1 MNTNQER
8 RVQGIKRI
16 PVEALVEVCGLREDV
31 PAFEAESRNLSDR
44 GIRLRT
50 AYLPELGAP
59 VVCRFD
65 NAGQEVLA
73 EGVIAWRSPQARGGE
88 FGVRFT
94 ALNSRSAQVLG
105 RLCRDGD
112 TREESTSDRVDV
124 APAQQLPAG
133 TRVKLHIDGLSSP
146 MRARVQQGNARG
158 SAATSRQHDSQICV
172 NSSLEFLKLGKR
184 LQLENVDA
192 GDQSEAYIDG
202 IDVVIDPDTGVPH
215 LVVVLRSQDTE
226 NTPEPSIID
235 TRGEPSAKAQP
246 QPQPTEAIK
255 EDEAPAQDGVD
266 SVADDVAAMR
276 GTLEQSFSKVGLIV
290 KITGTRAASL
300 SKTLYDQSSP
310 FVQRL
315 VRGWSGARRRKPDGT
330 TFSRRTSPPPSQVA
344 GAANRALRPQAP
356 SSARVEASA
365 KPVPKLKRKSVLVG
379 TGATALLLTVIA
391 LASRTGAPTVAS
403 NSSNPLAR
411 AAESAARATPDAVQ
425 PALAAPNASTLMAP
439 VPLFGQ
445 TAMATLEPAPL
456 IAPPGATT
464 TSSVAER
471 EKAAAKAASNADV
484 ASGTENASEE
494 PSDTDKG
501 DGSATKPE
509 DVAPWG
515 KGKMRDPVIYRVK
528 LDGPGT
534 AIQGRTFSKGFSVII
549 PNRKTL
555 ESPAGYAK
563 QDKRLEKVSAANADF
578 GVKILWRFKDEIPG
592 YRVRLRKN
600 TVEFLISSK
609 GE

>member
-1 MNTNQER
+1 MITNQER
-8 RVQGIKRI
+8 RVQGIKRV

-31 PAFEAESRNLSDR
+31 PAFEAESRNVSDR

-50 AYLPELGAP
+50 AYLPDIGAP

-94 ALNSRSAQVLG
+94 ALDSRSAQVLG
-105 RLCRDGD
+105 QMCHGDGGQGDLSVASSAGGTPPRL
-112 TREESTSDRVDV
+112 T
-124 APAQQLPAG
+124 AG

-146 MRARVQQGNARG
+146 MRARVQQGD
-158 SAATSRQHDSQICV
+158 AAQIRV

-202 IDVVIDPDTGVPH
+202 IDVAIDPETGVPH

-235 TRGEPSAKAQP
+235 SSAEPSLEVESRVASAD
-246 QPQPTEAIK
+246 ADAS
-255 EDEAPAQDGVD
+255 EDSKPPKDGAET
-266 SVADDVAAMR
+266 VAEDVAAMR
-276 GTLEQSFSKVGLIV
+276 GKLEQSLSKVGLIV

-300 SKTLYDQSSP
+300 SKSLREQGGP
-310 FVQRL
+310 MVQRW
-315 VRGWSGARRRKPDGT
+315 VRGWSGARRQRPDAT
-330 TFSRRTSPPPSQVA
+330 LRRRTSPPPVQAPA
-344 GAANRALRPQAP
+344 GTGRVLRPQAATGGRTEP
-356 SSARVEASA
+356 VTNAQPKSRRRSILLGVGASA
-365 KPVPKLKRKSVLVG
+365 LLV
-379 TGATALLLTVIA
+379 TVVAI
-391 LASRTGAPTVAS
+391 ASRSGAPSMAA

-411 AAESAARATPDAVQ
+411 AAASAQLSPSAALPPLMS
-425 PALAAPNASTLMAP
+425 PAPGSSALMAP

-456 IAPPGATT
+456 LAPPGASAMT
-464 TSSVAER
+464 SVAER
-471 EKAAAKAASNADV
+471 ELAAAKAATVTV
-484 ASGTENASEE
+484 APGNESEE
-494 PSDTDKG
+494 PSDGEK
-501 DGSATKPE
+501 SEVVASKPE
-509 DVAPWG
+509 DVSPWG
-515 KGKMRDPVIYRVK
+515 KGRMRDPIIYRVK
-528 LDGPGT
+528 LDGPGL
-534 AIQGRTFSKGFSVII
+534 AIQGRSFSKGFSVVI

-555 ESPAGYAK
+555 ESPKGYVK
-563 QDKRLEKVSAANADF
+563 QDSRLEKVNAINF
-578 GVKILWRFKDEIPG
+578 EGGVKILWRFKDDVPG
-592 YRVRLRKN
+592 YRVRLRKS

-609 GE
+609 AD

>member
-31 PAFEAESRNLSDR
+31 PAFEAESRNVSDR

-65 NAGQEVLA
+65 NGGQEVLA

-105 RLCRDGD
+105 QMCRSEAERDAD
-112 TREESTSDRVDV
+112 AAVQSASAA
-124 APAQQLPAG
+124 APQSLAAG

-146 MRARVQQGNARG
+146 MRARVQQGD
-158 SAATSRQHDSQICV
+158 SAQICV

-192 GDQSEAYIDG
+192 GNQSEAYIDG
-202 IDVVIDPDTGVPH
+202 IDVAIDPESGVPH
-215 LVVVLRSQDTE
+215 LVVVLRSQETE

-235 TRGEPSAKAQP
+235 SSGEPTFGTARQP
-246 QPQPTEAIK
+246 GPVVA
-255 EDEAPAQDGVD
+255 APASAAPEDKDGAD
-266 SVADDVAAMR
+266 TVADDVAAMR
-276 GTLEQSFSKVGLIV
+276 GKLEHSLSKVGLIV

-300 SKTLYDQSSP
+300 SKTLREQGGP
-310 FVQRL
+310 LVQRW
-315 VRGWSGARRRKPDGT
+315 VRGWSGARRQRSDGT
-330 TFSRRTSPPPSQVA
+330 PLRRRTSPPPAQAAA
-344 GAANRALRPQAP
+344 GGANRALRPQAP
-356 SSARVEASA
+356 AGARPDTTPPAQPKSRRRSILIGAGASA
-365 KPVPKLKRKSVLVG
+365 LLV
-379 TGATALLLTVIA
+379 TVIA
-391 LASRTGAPTVAS
+391 IASRSGAPTVAS

-411 AAESAARATPDAVQ
+411 AAASAQQAAPNAVL
-425 PALAAPNASTLMAP
+425 PALAAPGASALMAP
-439 VPLFGQ
+439 VPLFGE

-456 IAPPGATT
+456 IPPPSSSSMT
-464 TSSVAER
+464 SVAER
-471 EKAAAKAASNADV
+471 EMAAAKAAIAEV
-484 ASGTENASEE
+484 APGTENASEE
-494 PSDTDKG
+494 PSDTDKSG
-501 DGSATKPE
+501 DPATKPE

-528 LDGPGT
+528 LDAPGN
-534 AIQGRTFSKGFSVII
+534 AIQGRSFSKGFSVVI
-549 PNRKTL
+549 PSRKTL
-555 ESPAGYAK
+555 ESPSGYAK
-563 QDKRLEKVSAANADF
+563 QDSRLEKVNAINF
-578 GVKILWRFKDEIPG
+578 EGGVKILWRFKDDVPG

-600 TVEFLISSK
+600 SVEFLISSK